1 MKKLF
6 VFFALA
12 IMITALTGCSVTTK
26 MVTRERVDQDLSS
39 SAGNQGYLQGT
50 PPPVGERKPTKT
62 YIEVQVEA
70 PAIEKENRVPQKV
83 AETPEPAPAPVTN
96 FGTAPVEQPAPVVE
110 NIGTKEELTDY
121 KVQKGETLQKI
132 SSKLYGTTKKWK
144 KLFNLNKDLL
154 KSPDKLRPGMVI
166 KVPKSVAKE
175 VKGNEY
181 TK

>member
-6 VFFALA
+6 VFLALA
-12 IMITALTGCSVTTK
+12 VMITVLTGCSVTTK

-39 SAGNQGYLQGT
+39 SAGNQGYLKGT
-50 PPPVGERKPTKT
+50 APAVGERKPTKT

-83 AETPEPAPAPVTN
+83 AETPEPSPAPITN
-96 FGTAPVEQPAPVVE
+96 FEAASVGQPAPVVE
-110 NIGTKEELTDY
+110 TKEELTDY

-132 SSKLYGTTKKWK
+132 SLKLYGTTKKWK
-144 KLFNLNKDLL
+144 KLFDLNKDML
-154 KSPDKLRPGMVI
+154 KSPNKIRPGMVI
-166 KVPKSVAKE
+166 KVPKAGVKE
-175 VKGNEY
+175 TKGNEY